1 MFFNTKNYKANLM
14 RSAAKVSKTKKPH
27 SYEDEIAKAEYNISL
42 ICNKRNLL
50 HNNELNYI
58 FDFLLEMCKYAQTNE
73 YLAISIGTH
82 LIPDF
87 FEKS

>member
-1 MFFNTKNYKANLM
+1 MVERKAIRKFDTSSPNRQQAIMFFNTKNYKANLM

-58 FDFLLEMCKYAQTNE
+58 FDFLLEMCKYA
-73 YLAISIGTH
+73 
-82 LIPDF
+82 
-87 FEKS
+87 